1 MEVDKGPALIQGGDA
16 QHVQGRSVESGS
28 YVGHKMLAHGSPL
41 VMENNLPADEST
53 RTGISFVDQM
63 AVNNPSPH
71 FAPKEFHDSASSDK
85 MSDSD
90 ESKSDSEDRIN
101 SPHPTKNLPVKS
113 VPVTHPRPISR
124 STKPTMISPFLSVA
138 WVARLSTSH
147 LLTMMTLVVT
157 YLFPTKAVDS
167 SPSITLLRGPL
178 MNYPL
183 WMIPSSQVD
192 KTKVSNR
199 CHMCIH
205 LLIYSRR
212 G

>member
-1 MEVDKGPALIQGGDA
+1 MTDNDG
-16 QHVQGRSVESGS
+16 
-28 YVGHKMLAHGSPL
+28 
-41 VMENNLPADEST
+41 
-53 RTGISFVDQM
+53 
-63 AVNNPSPH
+63 
-71 FAPKEFHDSASSDK
+71 
-85 MSDSD
+85 SDSD
-90 ESKSDSEDRIN
+90 FDNRIIP
-101 SPHPTKNLPVKS
+101 PHPTKNLPVKS

-147 LLTMMTLVVT
+147 LLMMMTLVVT

-183 WMIPSSQVD
+183 WRIPSSWAD
-192 KTKVSNR
+192 KTKVSNQ

-205 LLIYSRR
+205 LLIYSHW